1 MIEKV
6 LSVNSSS
13 ESDYGLKILCNEA
26 SIELE
31 SNKNVNISRLGQCS
45 SKDSLPLVL
54 VVDDEPM
61 NIEVMEMML
70 NNNNHSIDKALNGLE
85 AIEKVKERLQ

>member
-1 MIEKV
+1 M
-6 LSVNSSS
+6 
-13 ESDYGLKILCNEA
+13 
-26 SIELE
+26 
-31 SNKNVNISRLGQCS
+31 
-45 SKDSLPLVL
+45 PLVL

-85 AIEKVKERLQ
+85 AIEKVKERLQQC